1 MMYLQ
6 PIPNSDGSYSAP
18 QSTFFKNAIPLTDEQ
33 AQMVV
38 DYNGFVTIT
47 SQEEIIVDEFTR
59 TVYFVTP
66 DLEAWEAWKATLP
79 PEPEPE
85 PATEYVTYG
94 ELAAAIRE
102 GVNSVE

>member
-1 MMYLQ
+1 MIYLT
-6 PIPNSDGSYSAP
+6 PRPNPSGAYPAP
-18 QSTFFKNAIPLTDEQ
+18 QSNPFPDAIPLTDEQ

-79 PEPEPE
+79 PEPG
-85 PATEYVTYG
+85 PAPAPEYVTYA
-94 ELAAAIRE
+94 ELAEAIRE
-102 GVNSVE
+102 GVNAV

>member
-47 SQEEIIVDEFTR
+47 SAEEEYEEGFFR
-59 TVYFVTP
+59 TVYTVEP
-66 DLEAWEAWKATLP
+66 NLEAWEKWKASQSDPEDIP
-79 PEPEPE
+79 PTKEEQLR
-85 PATEYVTYG
+85 ADVDY
-94 ELAAAIRE
+94 LALMT
-102 GVNSVE
+102 GVDLV